1 MKCNPTP
8 EAKRLLRAM
17 AKAQL
22 EMGVTDAHAIVDAI
36 HARIA
41 DFAPMDKGE
50 IADVISGFGQKAE
63 KTLTK
68 PELQQRMGQLKKELR
83 AAFHGS
89 TKDAT
94 RQAAIKK
101 EIARIEEQLKSGNF
115 SKATRAKPEYD
126 AKTQALQA
134 DLERARTKA
143 DMAMRKLQYQSKSK
157 LYRATT
163 LALNIGRAFIL
174 SSPTVFAHLA
184 GASFWRLMGTLVEDT
199 AGAAWRLVP
208 KFSEIDQLA
217 MVEGG
222 GFQAGAH
229 AAGLK
234 AAFSKQTLKDI
245 KDKLLKGQSDRQA
258 LYGKKGEYWTPHPML
273 EVMGHIHDS
282 IKTPIENYAFERAI
296 TRVATNTRAR
306 MVREGMSADAIDKAF
321 TTNTLQ
327 TQMAAMAYAESQ
339 AAKLQGANKLVD
351 WINETFGRM
360 DRSGAAGQG
369 GSALLRSQMPI
380 VRIPTN
386 LVKEGVE
393 LVAGVPMGLV
403 KGFLADVSKMAP
415 ADADKIMR
423 LLKKGTIGPAL
434 LAIGWY
440 GYEHMGGLYR
450 EGHKPPNRKEGYGDI
465 GPLSHHWLHA
475 PIGDVAQMG
484 ALAHYVYNEDQTYGR
499 KHHDP
504 HSGAESALQAIVQA
518 GGAFAFNIPL
528 IEGPKAL
535 VEATHGGKGLQHW
548 EGAMARQYLE
558 PGALQFAARQSDTD
572 AAGETVKRYPRNLAQ
587 ELEMGIPG
595 HGLGPIPGRKDVP
608 TKPPRL
614 RR

>member
-1 MKCNPTP
+1 MKCQPTD

-17 AKAQL
+17 ARAQL
-22 EMGVTDAHAIVDAI
+22 EMGVTDAHAIIDAI
-36 HARIA
+36 HAKIA
-41 DFAPMDKGE
+41 DFAPMDKAE

-63 KTLTK
+63 GKLSK
-68 PELQQRMGQLKKELR
+68 PELQQRMAQLKKDLR
-83 AAFHGS
+83 QAYHGS
-89 TKDAT
+89 PKDAT

-101 EIARIEEQLKSGNF
+101 EIAKIEEQLRTGNF
-115 SKATRAKPEYD
+115 SKAKRTKPEYD

-134 DLERARTKA
+134 DLERARAKA

-199 AGAAWRLVP
+199 AGSAWRLVP
-208 KFSEIDQLA
+208 KISEIDKLA

-229 AAGLK
+229 GRGLA

-245 KDKLLKGQSDRQA
+245 KDKLMKGQSDRQA

-273 EVMGHIHDS
+273 EVMGHLHDA

-296 TRVATNTRAR
+296 TRVATNTRAK
-306 MVREGMSADAIDKAF
+306 MVREGMTADQIDKAF
-321 TTNTLQ
+321 TTNSLQ
-327 TQMAAMAYAESQ
+327 TQMAAAAYAESQ

-351 WINETFGRM
+351 WINEQFGRM
-360 DRSGAAGQG
+360 DRAGPTGQAA
-369 GSALLRSQMPI
+369 SAILRSQMPI

-386 LVKEGVE
+386 LVKEGIE
-393 LVAGVPMGLV
+393 LTFGVPTGLV
-403 KGFLADVSKMAP
+403 KGFMANLEKMTP
-415 ADADKIMR
+415 GEADKVMR

-450 EGHKPPNRKEGYGDI
+450 EGHKPPNKSEGYGDI
-465 GPLSHHWLHA
+465 GPVSHHWLHA

-484 ALAHYVYNEDQTYGR
+484 ALAHYVFNEDKQYAHT
-499 KHHDP
+499 HHEQ
-504 HSGAESALQAIVQA
+504 HSNLESILQASLQA
-518 GGAFAFNIPL
+518 GGAFATNVPL

-535 VEATHGGKGLQHW
+535 VEATHGGKGFQHW
-548 EGAMARQYLE
+548 AGQMGRQYLE
-558 PGALQFAARQSDTD
+558 PGALQYAARETD
-572 AAGETVKRYPRNLAQ
+572 QDVAGHPIKRYPRNMAQ
-587 ELEMGIPG
+587 EMEMGIPG
-595 HGLGPIPGRKDVP
+595 HGIGPIPGRKDVP